1 MPKRRRELRPL
12 PIFDPDVLTAFLKS
26 RGSSKPERHC
36 SILWKYLLR
45 TPGASL
51 ENLGSC
57 LLFPKRF
64 VQPVQLHF
72 ALFTTRVLHAS
83 TSSDGSTT
91 KLLLALQDGLEV
103 ETVVIRH
110 GCTTARRV
118 SGERRTTVCVSSQIG
133 CKMGCKFCATGTMG
147 EIGSLWS
154 GEILEQVIH
163 ARRYSEVRNIVFMGM
178 GEPMN
183 NYDAVVSAVRALVDK
198 NAFGLSPNR
207 VTVSTVGIVPRM
219 QQFVHDLPNISLA
232 LSLHAPNQDL
242 RASFVPA
249 ARAYPLPRLMEA
261 VDDYIRDTGRKIL
274 IEYCLLRDV
283 NDSTSHANE
292 LGALLQGRNV
302 TLNLI
307 PYNSTAVEARYG
319 TPDKV
324 TIDAFANCILKI
336 YGVRTT
342 VRKEMGG
349 DVAAACGQLVVE
361 REGES
366 EADVCVIRGKERLV
380 SSGAAA
386 VSSKAESKRHGT
398 ATVSVRD
405 IEDLMRP
412 AEFIGAAEYT
422 KSSRLRLERREALQ
436 GHRKALHRSEL
447 QKRRQRTRLKGGDM
461 EAKEADMTGTL
472 SNGDKVVHT
481 MSWDQL
487 ELLISD
493 DAPSDA
499 SFSAR
504 RAEALFPQ
512 RTGKS
517 GSVKYEPTP
526 H

>member
-1 MPKRRRELRPL
+1 MPPLSGSTFSARRGL
-12 PIFDPDVLTAFLKS
+12 
-26 RGSSKPERHC
+26 
-36 SILWKYLLR
+36 
-45 TPGASL
+45 L
-51 ENLGSC
+51 ENLDAC
-57 LLFPKRF
+57 ALFPKRY
-64 VQPVQLHF
+64 VRPVQLHF

-110 GCTTARRV
+110 GCTTARQV

-183 NYDAVVSAVRALVDK
+183 NYDAVVSAVRTLVDK

-232 LSLHAPNQDL
+232 LSLHAPNQSL

-261 VDDYIRDTGRKIL
+261 VDQYIRDAGRKIL
-274 IEYCLLRDV
+274 VEYCLLRDV
-283 NDSTSHANE
+283 NDSISHANE
-292 LGALLQGRNV
+292 LGALLEGKSV

-307 PYNSTAVEARYG
+307 PYNSTAVEAKYG
-319 TPDKV
+319 TPDKD
-324 TIDAFANCILKI
+324 TINNFANCVLKK

-361 REGES
+361 RDTPREDDALASRSEPSLLPVQSTVLQGAMKAGTNALGES
-366 EADVCVIRGKERLV
+366 
-380 SSGAAA
+380 
-386 VSSKAESKRHGT
+386 SK
-398 ATVSVRD
+398 VRD
-405 IEDLMRP
+405 IEDLMSP
-412 AEFIGAAEYT
+412 ART
-422 KSSRLRLERREALQ
+422 RKKSSRLRRERREALQ
-436 GHRKALHRSEL
+436 GHRRALQRSEL
-447 QKRRQRTRLKGGDM
+447 QKNRQKKWLMGDLD
-461 EAKEADMTGTL
+461 EEKRGVSEKIP
-472 SNGDKVVHT
+472 GDDKIVNT
-481 MSWDQL
+481 MSWDHL
-487 ELLISD
+487 SSLVSD
-493 DAPSDA
+493 DVRDPSFCPR
-499 SFSAR
+499 ST
-504 RAEALFPQ
+504 EALFPQ
-512 RTGKS
+512 RTSKTGP
-517 GSVKYEPTP
+517 VKYAPTP
-526 H
+526 HMKNVC

>member
-1 MPKRRRELRPL
+1 MPKRRRELRPQ
-12 PIFDPDVLTAFLKS
+12 PIFDPGALAAFLRA
-26 RGSSKPERHC
+26 RGSTKPERHC

-51 ENLGSC
+51 EKLGSC
-57 LLFPKRF
+57 VLFPKRF
-64 VQPVQLHF
+64 VRSVQLHF
-72 ALFTTRVLHAS
+72 AVFTTRVLHAS

-110 GCTTARRV
+110 GCTTARRI
-118 SGERRTTVCVSSQIG
+118 SGERRTTVCVSSQVG

-183 NYDAVVSAVRALVDK
+183 NYDAVVSAVQALVDK
-198 NAFGLSPNR
+198 NVFGLSPNR

-232 LSLHAPNQDL
+232 LSLHAPNQYL

-261 VDDYIRDTGRKIL
+261 VDHYIRDTGRKIL
-274 IEYCLLRDV
+274 VEYCLLRGV
-283 NDSTSHANE
+283 NDSMSHANE

-319 TPDKV
+319 TPDKE
-324 TIDAFANCILKI
+324 TIDAFANCVLKS

-361 REGES
+361 KGEGGES
-366 EADVCVIRGKERLV
+366 PLSAESTTAGN
-380 SSGAAA
+380 AA
-386 VSSKAESKRHGT
+386 SSKAESEGYGGV
-398 ATVSVRD
+398 AEVRD
-405 IEDLMRP
+405 IEDLMSP
-412 AEFIGAAEYT
+412 T
-422 KSSRLRLERREALQ
+422 KSSRLRSERREALQ
-436 GHRKALHRSEL
+436 GHRKALRRSEL
-447 QKRRQRTRLKGGDM
+447 QKQRQQLCLKGGGI
-461 EAKEADMTGTL
+461 ADEVGQA
-472 SNGDKVVHT
+472 

-487 ELLISD
+487 ASLMSD
-493 DAPSDA
+493 DSPRDP

-504 RAEALFPQ
+504 VAEALFPQ
-512 RTGKS
+512 RTAKTGP
-517 GSVKYEPTP
+517 VKFAPTP
-526 H
+526 HFYD